1 MSSLLSPFAEKC
13 LCRVILLALVLAAI
27 GCAQVESLPA
37 PVAHGN
43 SFEILSNS
51 RYSVHSGFASTLPRQ
66 VLANILW
73 AMNRVPLLG
82 SYREIYIATPTN
94 VYLYD
99 STAHALVVHLAG
111 NHRYNSGSS
120 FEVGIACTRNEEA
133 GYAIQAGL
141 LAGEAFWDSSG
152 GDVVSCP
159 MQFATNYANSNWQ
172 PNHPIMMVDVFG
184 QMTATGL
191 TSVCQAVS
199 SDSSLPQPQVRGSDT
214 FEVLVS
220 GLHQDSLFDPANLP
234 IDAVS
239 QLLWAGD
246 GVTPHHPIGKRG
258 LTIPSAVANYY
269 LTRKV
274 YLVADTAVMRYNNRL
289 PPGNGLSTS
298 DHRLELVM
306 SGDQRIQLRAASPGI
321 PNTAPVYIVACVAD
335 TSPELGS
342 GSRLCRLPV
351 PDASAEP
358 GLAGLVAP
366 IAPPSARQSSPRSAC
381 PWPTYRCWSSPAA
394 HPPTGVTEQPQI
406 LVNSLSLRVVGN
418 RAPIRIEYSLGT
430 AVAARLTI
438 LDLAGRLVRSF
449 DLAPQVS
456 GALSLDWDG
465 KDESGRLLPAGI
477 YVCRLEARRG
487 GQHRARRAHSLRRVR
502 KAPFNAPRPAVTAG
516 VMLDNGD
523 SAPIAL

>member
-1 MSSLLSPFAEKC
+1 MNSGMKITALRRAGLVA
-13 LCRVILLALVLAAI
+13 LALLVLSAI

-37 PVAHGN
+37 PTVHGN

-51 RYSVHSGFASTLPRQ
+51 RYSVHSGFASTLSRQ
-66 VLANILW
+66 VLSNILW

-111 NHRYNSGSS
+111 DHRYNSQGA
-120 FEVGIACTRNEEA
+120 FQVGVACTRNEEA

-152 GDVVSCP
+152 GNVVSCP

-172 PNHPIMMVDVFG
+172 PTHPIMMVDVFG
-184 QMTATGL
+184 QATATGL
-191 TSVCQAVS
+191 TSVVQAVS
-199 SDSSLPQPQVRGSDT
+199 SDSSLPQPQVVGSDT

-220 GLHQDSLFDPANLP
+220 NLHQDSLFDPANLP

-246 GVTPHHPIGKRG
+246 GVTPHMPIGKRG

-274 YLVADTAVMRYNNRL
+274 YLVADTAVMRYNNRV
-289 PPGNGLSTS
+289 PPGTNMATA
-298 DHRLELVM
+298 DHRLELVT
-306 SGDQRIQLRAASPGI
+306 SGDRRDSLRAASPGI
-321 PNTAPVYIVACVAD
+321 PSRAPMYIVACVAD
-335 TSPELGS
+335 TGLNWAVMEAGFAGFQYLMQAQSLGLP
-342 GSRLCRLPV
+342 GWLFAPITPVERAAIITALGLPV
-351 PDASAEP
+351 ADLPVLVFACGASAT
-358 GLAGLVAP
+358 G
-366 IAPPSARQSSPRSAC
+366 IA
-381 PWPTYRCWSSPAA
+381 
-394 HPPTGVTEQPQI
+394 EQPQARA
-406 LVNSLSLRVVGN
+406 NSSSLRVLGN
-418 RAPIRIEYSLGT
+418 RAPIRIEYALGA

-449 DLAPQVS
+449 DLAPQSS
-456 GALSLDWDG
+456 GPLSLDWDG
-465 KDESGRLLPAGI
+465 KDGSGRLLPAGI
-477 YVCRLEARRG
+477 YACRLESAKTVST
-487 GQHRARRAHSLRRVR
+487 AHIVLVR
-502 KAPFNAPRPAVTAG
+502 
-516 VMLDNGD
+516 
-523 SAPIAL
+523 

>member
-1 MSSLLSPFAEKC
+1 MSSKLSPFAEKS
-13 LCRVILLALVLAAI
+13 LCRVILLVLVLAAA

-66 VLANILW
+66 VLSNILW

-82 SYREIYIATPTN
+82 SYREIYVATPTN

-99 STAHALVVHLAG
+99 STAHALVVYLAG

-152 GDVVSCP
+152 GNVVSCP
-159 MQFATNYANSNWQ
+159 MQFATNYANSNWN
-172 PNHPIMMVDVFG
+172 PTHPIMMVDVFG
-184 QMTATGL
+184 QATATGL

-199 SDSSLPQPQVRGSDT
+199 SDSSLPRPQVLGSDT

-220 GLHQDSLFDPANLP
+220 NLLQDSLFDPANLP

-246 GVTPHHPIGKRG
+246 GVTPHMPIGKRG

-274 YLVADTAVMRYNNRL
+274 CLVADTAVMRYNNRL
-289 PPGNGLSTS
+289 PPGTNMATA
-298 DHRLELVM
+298 DHRLELVT
-306 SGDQRIQLRAASPGI
+306 SGDRRPQLRAASPGI
-321 PNTAPVYIVACVAD
+321 PSTAPVYIVACVAN
-335 TSPELGS
+335 TGLNWAVQEAGFAGFQYLMQAQALGLQ
-342 GSRLCRLPV
+342 GF
-351 PDASAEP
+351 
-358 GLAGLVAP
+358 LVAP
-366 IAPPSARQSSPRSAC
+366 ITPPERSAIITALGLPGTDFPIVVFAC
-381 PWPTYRCWSSPAA
+381 GAPS
-394 HPPTGVTEQPQI
+394 TGVAGQPQI
-406 LVNSLSLRVVGN
+406 SFPALSLRIVGS
-418 RAPIRIEYSLGT
+418 RAPIRIEYSMGN
-430 AVAARLTI
+430 AVFGRLTI
-438 LDLAGRLVRSF
+438 HDLAGRLVRSF
-449 DLAPQVS
+449 DLAPQIS
-456 GALSLDWDG
+456 GRLSLSWDG
-465 KDESGRLLPAGI
+465 KDGSGKRLPVGI
-477 YVCRLEARRG
+477 YACRLETAEAVSTARIVL
-487 GQHRARRAHSLRRVR
+487 AR
-502 KAPFNAPRPAVTAG
+502 
-516 VMLDNGD
+516 
-523 SAPIAL
+523 

>member
-1 MSSLLSPFAEKC
+1 MNSGMKITALRRAGL
-13 LCRVILLALVLAAI
+13 ITLALLVLSAV

-37 PVAHGN
+37 PVIHGN

-51 RYSVHSGFASTLPRQ
+51 RYSVHSGFASTLSRQ
-66 VLANILW
+66 VLSNILW

-99 STAHALVVHLAG
+99 SVAHALVVHLAG

-152 GDVVSCP
+152 GNVVSCP
-159 MQFATNYANSNWQ
+159 MQFATNYANSNWS
-172 PNHPIMMVDVFG
+172 PTHPIMMVDVFG

-191 TSVCQAVS
+191 TPAVQAVS
-199 SDSSLPQPQVRGSDT
+199 SDSSLPQPQVVGSDT
-214 FEVLVS
+214 FEVLVAN
-220 GLHQDSLFDPANLP
+220 LHQDSLFDPANLP

-246 GVTPHHPIGKRG
+246 GVTPHMPISKRG

-269 LTRKV
+269 LTQKV

-289 PPGNGLSTS
+289 PPGNGLATS
-298 DHRLELVM
+298 DHRLQLVT
-306 SGDQRIQLRAASPGI
+306 SGDHRTQLRAASPGI
-321 PNTAPVYIVACVAD
+321 PPGAPMYVVACVAD
-335 TSPELGS
+335 TSLNWAVMEAGFAGFQYLMQAQSLGLP
-342 GSRLCRLPV
+342 GWLFAPITPTERAAIITALGLPTADLPV
-351 PDASAEP
+351 LVFACGAPATGVAEQ
-358 GLAGLVAP
+358 
-366 IAPPSARQSSPRSAC
+366 PSARA
-381 PWPTYRCWSSPAA
+381 
-394 HPPTGVTEQPQI
+394 
-406 LVNSLSLRVVGN
+406 NSLSLVVLGN
-418 RAPIRIEYSLGT
+418 RAPIRIVYSLGGS
-430 AVAARLTI
+430 VAAKLSI

-449 DLAPQVS
+449 DLAPQVA
-456 GALSLDWDG
+456 GPLSLDWDG

-477 YVCRLEARRG
+477 YVCRLESG
-487 GQHRARRAHSLRRVR
+487 GTVSTAHIVLVR
-502 KAPFNAPRPAVTAG
+502 
-516 VMLDNGD
+516 
-523 SAPIAL
+523 